1 MLKSKKDIKELIYN
15 FSSRFGIGV
24 FRRIFPEYFAKEP
37 LKPTDRYI
45 EYPFV
50 IRNLP
55 KPPAKVLDVGCSGSF
70 FPLLLAGFGYEVCGV
85 DVREYAIIN
94 KIEFNDFK
102 FLKVDIRG
110 NYFNDNYFD
119 AVTAISTVEHIGLF
133 GRYGMDEDLG
143 GDKKAV
149 AEMKRIVKQNG
160 VILLTFPFGKAKI
173 LKPYTRVYDSNLVK
187 LLTDGL
193 EIEKEEYYMQNNEDD
208 WYPCPRNKVEAVD
221 ANNERYPLCLIK
233 LRKK

>member
-1 MLKSKKDIKELIYN
+1 MLKNKKNVKELIYN
-15 FSSRFGIGV
+15 FSSKFGIGV
-24 FRRIFPEYFAKEP
+24 FRRVFPEYFAKEP

-55 KPPAKVLDVGCSGSF
+55 KPPAKVLDVGCSGSC
-70 FPLLLAGFGYEVCGV
+70 FPLLLTGFGYDVFGV

-94 KIEFNDFK
+94 KMRK
-102 FLKVDIRG
+102 
-110 NYFNDNYFD
+110 NYFSDNYFD
-119 AVTAISTVEHIGLF
+119 AVIAISTVEHIGLF
-133 GRYGMDEDLG
+133 GRYGMDDDLG
-143 GDKKAV
+143 GDKQAV
-149 AEMKRIVKQNG
+149 AEMKRIVNQNG

-187 LLTDGL
+187 LLTVGL
-193 EIEKEEYYMQNNEDD
+193 EIETEEYYMQDIEENWYQCHRNEA
-208 WYPCPRNKVEAVD
+208 EAVN